1 MLGLSLKA
9 GGDEGVPKMRYKGE
23 TLHCNSRLTK
33 YILEM
38 MHVAYT
44 ALPCP
49 NLVSEDPKVNPAMIR
64 AHIHDRQHVI
74 LLSVWWVKLHRGLTQ
89 GI

>member
-9 GGDEGVPKMRYKGE
+9 GGDEGAPKMRYKGE

-33 YILEM
+33 YISEM

-44 ALPCP
+44 VLPHP
-49 NLVSEDPKVNPAMIR
+49 NLVSEDPKVNLAMIR
-64 AHIHDRQHVI
+64 AHIRDRQHVI
-74 LLSVWWVKLHRGLTQ
+74 LLSMWRVKLHCVLTQ